1 MYEEMKERLKRLKDA
16 LSLEWG
22 ELAAKLDISRS
33 MLDHVR
39 NGLRTFGPKTV
50 RRLELAE
57 REAGIQPEGAGRLRL
72 PLVLK
77 EEPGEHVAK
86 NVAAEMRLDLRDMKR
101 DLAAMDKRVDEMMK
115 RLEGS

>member
-1 MYEEMKERLKRLKDA
+1 MKERLKRLKDA

-50 RRLELAE
+50 RRLEQAE
-57 REAGIQPEGAGRLRL
+57 REAGLLDDQVRLAARS
-72 PLVLK
+72 VM
-77 EEPGEHVAK
+77 EEDLGEYVTNYAAAK
-86 NVAAEMRLDLRDMKR
+86 MRNDLLDMKR
-101 DLAAMDKRVDEMMK
+101 NLAALDKRVDEMLK
-115 RLEGS
+115 RIGKEHP